1 MSTDTPASIL
11 KHTTALTDMINK
23 FASLV
28 VELYTSIKEKLPKA
42 KQYLLGSVYVFQQR
56 TDQGQLFQN
65 SVQEEIERASTAA
78 DLMVILNSFWSFY
91 NYFLLSKMIRKFC
104 NDDDIVRRNLDE
116 YVNSLEEL
124 SPAQYPPIIQP
135 YTNEECFHTD
145 LLTVE
150 VEGLNGINGDTLNQI
165 HSSVARW
172 LTIESHALLLKRIRR
187 KTNKLEYL
195 IPECVTT
202 AVPVT
207 LSLLNAPVLSISFGE
222 TVTICC
228 KGKSMSCRFYNNGI
242 NF

>member
-28 VELYTSIKEKLPKA
+28 VELYISIKERLPEA

-65 SVQEEIERASTAA
+65 DAIQKEIEKASTAA

-104 NDDDIVRRNLDE
+104 IDNDVVRRNLDE

-124 SPAQYPPIIQP
+124 SPARYPPIVQP
-135 YTNEECFHTD
+135 YTNEEFFHTD
-145 LLTVE
+145 LLIVE
-150 VEGLNGINGDTLNQI
+150 VEKLNCINGDTLSQI

-187 KTNKLEYL
+187 ITNKLEYL
-195 IPECVTT
+195 IPECITT

-207 LSLLNAPVLSISFGE
+207 SSLLDAPVLSISFGK

-228 KGKSMSCRFYNNGI
+228 KEKSMSDFIIIWY
-242 NF
+242 